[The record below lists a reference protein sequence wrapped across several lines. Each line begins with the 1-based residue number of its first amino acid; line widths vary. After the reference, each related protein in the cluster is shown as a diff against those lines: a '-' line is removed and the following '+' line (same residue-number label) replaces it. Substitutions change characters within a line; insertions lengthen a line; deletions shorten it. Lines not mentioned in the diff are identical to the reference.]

1 MVGRERKPRV
11 SDKLGGRITVSMGAL
26 WKTGKNLMVIR
37 ELSKFKISKTGPWE
51 YAAEIVKK
59 SLD

>member
-11 SDKLGGRITVSMGAL
+11 SDKLGGRITVSTGAL
-26 WKTGKNLMVIR
+26 WKTRKNLMVIR

-51 YAAEIVKK
+51 SAAEIVKK